1 MKLDELVPTDS
12 KYLTKE
18 DVGENGLDLTIA
30 GFKRVV
36 VGEGENADERA
47 IMGFTGEGIK
57 PMVLNKTN
65 MRRLKV
71 ILKAETTEECKGK
84 VVNVFNDP
92 LIEFGGK
99 IVGGI
104 RIRQAQGKTEPG
116 IDDDFNDDIGF

>member
-1 MKLDELVPTDS
+1 MKLDDLVPSES

-18 DVGENGLDLTIA
+18 DVGEEGLDLTIK
-30 GFKRVV
+30 GFKRAT

-47 IMGFTGEGIK
+47 IIGFMEDVK

-71 ILKAETTEECKGK
+71 ILKAETTDDCKDK
-84 VVNVFNDP
+84 VVNVYNDP

-104 RIRQAQGKTEPG
+104 RIRQSQGRAEPG
-116 IDDDFNDDIGF
+116 VDDDFGDDIDF